1 MQIPFSLL
9 VNKTHKRKQYLL
21 TWGLASRAIWFFV
34 GLTPLIFG
42 FGPSKAALAVVILI
56 LTLSSIGNSFIGV
69 CWFPW
74 FSDIAPLEIRGRW
87 FSIRDTVNSVT
98 GLLFGL
104 LVAYLLD
111 VLPENS
117 KFSVIFILGGLFG
130 VMDMI
135 CFGFAK
141 DEWVSGNNKLSF
153 FRTIKGILKDKPFM
167 RFTIMW
173 TAWCFSSNMA
183 GSYLTPYAMNSMELS
198 YMQIT
203 VFGTVTASLFTVIAI
218 RRWGHLLDRF
228 GSRNVMLISAL
239 IGSVTQMF
247 YIFSVPGS
255 IWPTFLYNAVGALFW
270 SGSNLAAN
278 GLQLSASSAEERP
291 SYIAVFACITALAG
305 TALGT
310 LCGSTILTA
319 CEVRNLFTGYF
330 DRYKLLITIA
340 TVLRV
345 LTVIIFVPKMP
356 NENNSSVREMISD
369 VLPRF
374 LQKGARN

>member
-1 MQIPFSLL
+1 
-9 VNKTHKRKQYLL
+9 
-21 TWGLASRAIWFFV
+21 
-34 GLTPLIFG
+34 
-42 FGPSKAALAVVILI
+42 
-56 LTLSSIGNSFIGV
+56 
-69 CWFPW
+69 
-74 FSDIAPLEIRGRW
+74 
-87 FSIRDTVNSVT
+87 
-98 GLLFGL
+98 
-104 LVAYLLD
+104 
-111 VLPENS
+111 
-117 KFSVIFILGGLFG
+117 
-130 VMDMI
+130 
-135 CFGFAK
+135 
-141 DEWVSGNNKLSF
+141 
-153 FRTIKGILKDKPFM
+153 
-167 RFTIMW
+167 
-173 TAWCFSSNMA
+173 
-183 GSYLTPYAMNSMELS
+183 
-198 YMQIT
+198 MQIT

-319 CEVRNLFTGYF
+319 CEARNLFTGYF

-345 LTVIIFVPKMP
+345 LTVVIFVPKMP
-356 NENNSSVREMISD
+356 NENNSSVREMISA